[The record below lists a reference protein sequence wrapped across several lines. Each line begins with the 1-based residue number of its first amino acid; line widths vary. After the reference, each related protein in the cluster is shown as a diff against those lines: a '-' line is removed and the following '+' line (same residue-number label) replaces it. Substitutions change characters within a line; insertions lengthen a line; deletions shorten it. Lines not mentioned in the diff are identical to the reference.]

1 MIVKSRLYCKSDN
14 HGNDL
19 YMRIFTD
26 ENNVDVG
33 ATIFL
38 KLKSESKIRNIG
50 QVFFNDHSFHVLRDS
65 SKHFHYVSKSYG
77 FNWTIINDADL
88 NIKSV
93 HLIVDRSEKYVIPKS
108 IIDKFG
114 KFLNFK
120 QQGFE
125 LQKFVPMDM
134 IRTFRDEGYDSIA
147 EPIILKDPNHHGEE
161 QH

>member
-1 MIVKSRLYCKSDN
+1 MIVKSRLFAKSDN

-38 KLKSESKIRNIG
+38 KLKSETKIRNLG
-50 QVFFNDHSFHVLRDS
+50 QIFFNDHSFHVLRDS

-93 HLIVDRSEKYVIPKS
+93 HLIVDKNERYIIPKS
-108 IIDKFG
+108 IIDSYG

-134 IRTFRDEGYDSIA
+134 IRTFRDESYDSSI
-147 EPIILKDPNHHGEE
+147 EPIVLKDGNEEE